1 MTSYIYAI
9 VEGHGEVQAVPLL
22 LRRLAHE
29 CIGSYDLHV
38 FPAHR
43 VPRGRIL
50 RPDHLERAAELGRRR
65 IVESGGRGGVMLLLD
80 ADDDCPATLGPELL
94 ARLRNVIPDLP
105 LSVVL
110 AKREYEAWFLGAAYS
125 LRRLSNVRDD
135 ANPPIEPEAI
145 IGAKEY
151 LARVLLEPGAVY
163 SETVDQVSLTAVM
176 DFIEASRCPSFR
188 KLCRD
193 LGALLRW
200 PMQAQGG

>member
-29 CIGSYDLHV
+29 CLQNYDLHV

-50 RPDHLERAAELGRRR
+50 KDDHLERAAELGRRR
-65 IVESGGRGGVMLLLD
+65 IVESGERGGVMLLLD

-94 ARLRNVIPDLP
+94 ARLGSVISDLP

-110 AKREYEAWFLGAAYS
+110 AKREYEAWFLGAAHS
-125 LRRLSNVRDD
+125 LRSLSNVRGD
-135 ANPPIEPEAI
+135 ADPPPEPEAI
-145 IGAKEY
+145 RGAKEY
-151 LARVLLEPGAVY
+151 LATTLLEPGAVY

-176 DFIEASRCPSFR
+176 DLVEASRCPSFR

-193 LGALLRW
+193 LRALVGW
-200 PMQAQGG
+200 PMQPQGG